1 MYLIL
6 DFVTKALVTN
16 LGTAFR
22 LRCCLH
28 SQSMCTQTEPTN
40 VTQNMFGR
48 IKMKIP
54 WHIYFS
60 LKRKKL
66 RRQWQPL
73 PTWIKERSHFGTEYR
88 KAPPPRKGKK
98 KKSMGIKMVAGLAWY
113 RLLMKVVWS
122 FKHAHTQ
129 TFPCSAHSPV
139 ALHEQ
144 LWIVSHF

>member
-60 LKRKKL
+60 LKKEKTA
-66 RRQWQPL
+66 QAVTTTPHMNQGKEPL
-73 PTWIKERSHFGTEYR
+73 
-88 KAPPPRKGKK
+88 
-98 KKSMGIKMVAGLAWY
+98 WY
-113 RLLMKVVWS
+113 RV
-122 FKHAHTQ
+122 
-129 TFPCSAHSPV
+129 P
-139 ALHEQ
+139 
-144 LWIVSHF
+144 